1 MALTFASFATA
12 LGTLTVTGV
21 TALTSPP
28 QRIPSGN
35 LPIGYP
41 RLPTGENRM
50 ATFTGI
56 PDLDQLTCEYVVLV
70 EAAGLSSLSANYTDS
85 ITIIDRVQAAL
96 KAEMAANL
104 VIDSWAIRMDIELI
118 GDTPYWAIVVTVQ
131 GSG

>member
-1 MALTFASFATA
+1 
-12 LGTLTVTGV
+12 
-21 TALTSPP
+21 
-28 QRIPSGN
+28 
-35 LPIGYP
+35 
-41 RLPTGENRM
+41 M
-50 ATFTGI
+50 ATFTGV